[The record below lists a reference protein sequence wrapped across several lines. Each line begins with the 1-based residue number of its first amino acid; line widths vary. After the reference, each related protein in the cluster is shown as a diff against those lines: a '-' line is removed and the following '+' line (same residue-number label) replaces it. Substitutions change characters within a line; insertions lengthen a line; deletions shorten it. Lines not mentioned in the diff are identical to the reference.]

1 MNYLDAL
8 FKDIPTDSYKTNKV
22 RRKAWDQHSWIESG
36 EHGQMRHYWKI
47 DFVTNLPNTIEIG
60 CRHYKLGVEMLED
73 DWEVY
78 HE

>member
-22 RRKAWDQHSWIESG
+22 RRKAWG
-36 EHGQMRHYWKI
+36 EHGQMKQYWKI
-47 DFVTNLPNTIEIG
+47 DFVANLPDTIEIV
-60 CRHYKLGVEMLED
+60 CRQYKVGVEMLED

-78 HE
+78 YE